1 LKKQGIMK
9 KWWLL
14 ASFSLSLL
22 QLSAQVYSIPGFTG
36 YATPAEEREG
46 ELFTFSQKAA
56 LWKNPN
62 QSLHYY
68 FYLRRPGTLLVTLNI
83 KNKAAGS
90 IIQVTLPGK
99 KTQVSVPR
107 SDKYLPVKAGST
119 IIKDSGFYE
128 IQLDDIRQGGF
139 TVADIQSI
147 ELSGTATI
155 GMHFNTKPRR
165 NAASVHLRYP
175 MPDSTKVAAFY
186 SELNVPAG
194 YDAPHSYYMA
204 NGFSRGYF
212 GIQINSPTERRVIF
226 SVWDA
231 GSEPIDRNKV
241 ADSNRVQLLAAG
253 KDVVAHG
260 FGNEGTGGHSHW
272 VYPWKN
278 GTTYA
283 FLVTAL
289 HDSASNSTIYT
300 GYFFSPD
307 QRQWKLLASFR
318 APRDTG
324 HLRRLYSFVE
334 NFSGEN
340 GQLKREAL
348 FNNQWIQTTNGSWQE
363 LTQAQFSTDATGR
376 AMDRI
381 DQGGGE
387 RDGQF
392 YLWNGGFL
400 PTDAKPGNSFQR
412 PALKARPQFNVNN
425 QVDSSWQ
432 AEQDKATIL
441 SAIAD
446 QHLDTTGSVGGV
458 YYHLLEKGSG
468 EPVSVEDTVQVF
480 YKGYFLAD
488 GNIFDQTGTNPASFP
503 LKRLIKGWQ
512 IGVPLGSVGS
522 KLRIIIPS
530 GLAYGTRARSNK
542 IVPNSILVFDIQV
555 VGTRKQVR

>member
-1 LKKQGIMK
+1 MK

-14 ASFSLSLL
+14 ASLCLSLA
-22 QLSAQVYSIPGFTG
+22 QLSAQVYSIPGYTG
-36 YATPAEEREG
+36 YATPTEEKEN
-46 ELFTFSQKAA
+46 EIFNPSQRAA
-56 LWKNPN
+56 TWKNPD

-68 FYLRRPGTLLVTLNI
+68 FYLRRGGTLNI
-83 KNKAAGS
+83 TLQAKNKATGT
-90 IIQVTLPGK
+90 ILQVTLPGK
-99 KTQVSVPR
+99 KTQVSIPR
-107 SDKYLPVKAGST
+107 SEKYLPVKVGST

-128 IQLDDIRQGGF
+128 IILDDVRQGGF

-147 ELSGTATI
+147 ELSGTATP

-175 MPDSTKVAAFY
+175 IPDSTKVAAFY
-186 SELNVPAG
+186 SEMTIPASSN
-194 YDAPHSYYMA
+194 APHSYFMA

-212 GIQINSPTERRVIF
+212 GIQINSPSERRVIF

-231 GSEPIDRNKV
+231 GNEAIDRSKV
-241 ADSNRVQLLAAG
+241 PDTNQVKLLAQG
-253 KDVVAHG
+253 RDVVAHG

-272 VYPWKN
+272 IYPWKN

-307 QRQWKLLASFR
+307 LRQWKMLASFR
-318 APRDTG
+318 APRDSG
-324 HLRRLYSFVE
+324 YLRRLYSFVE

-348 FNNQWIQTTNGSWQE
+348 FNNQWIQTTDGRWLE
-363 LTQAQFSTDATGR
+363 LTQASFSTDATGR
-376 AMDRI
+376 AKDRI
-381 DQGGGE
+381 DFGGGE

-392 YLWNGGFL
+392 YLWNGGFQQ
-400 PTDAKPGNSFQR
+400 PDAIPGNTYQR

-425 QVDSSWQ
+425 HIDSSWQ
-432 AEQDKATIL
+432 ADQDKATIL

-446 QHLDTTGSVGGV
+446 QHLDTTGSVNGV

-488 GNIFDQTGTNPASFP
+488 GSIFDQTGTNPASFP
-503 LKRLIKGWQ
+503 LRRLIKGWQ

-522 KLRIIIPS
+522 KIRIILPS
-530 GLAYGTRARSNK
+530 GLAYGIRARSNK

>member
-1 LKKQGIMK
+1 MK

-14 ASFSLSLL
+14 ASLSLSLA
-22 QLSAQVYSIPGFTG
+22 QLSAQVYSIPGYTG
-36 YATPAEEREG
+36 YAIPAEEKEN
-46 ELFTFSQKAA
+46 EIFNPSQRAA
-56 LWKNPN
+56 TWKNPD

-68 FYLRRPGTLLVTLNI
+68 FYLRRGGTLNI
-83 KNKAAGS
+83 TLQAKNKAAGS
-90 IIQVTLPGK
+90 ILQVSLPGK
-99 KTQVSVPR
+99 KIQVSIPR
-107 SDKYLPVKAGST
+107 SEKYLPVKVGST

-128 IQLDDIRQGGF
+128 IILDDVRQGGF
-139 TVADIQSI
+139 SVADIQSI
-147 ELSGTATI
+147 DLSGTATP

-175 MPDSTKVAAFY
+175 VSDTTKITAFY
-186 SELNVPAG
+186 SELTVPAG
-194 YDAPHSYYMA
+194 YEAPHSYYMA

-231 GSEPIDRNKV
+231 GNEALDRSKV
-241 ADSNRVQLLAAG
+241 HDTNQVKLLAQG
-253 KDVVAHG
+253 RDVVAHG

-272 VYPWKN
+272 IYPWKN

-307 QRQWKLLASFR
+307 QRQWKMLASFR
-318 APRDTG
+318 APRDSG

-340 GQLKREAL
+340 GQLKRAAF
-348 FNNQWIQTTNGSWQE
+348 FNNQWVQTTDGRWLE
-363 LTQAQFSTDATGR
+363 LTQASFSTDATGR
-376 AMDRI
+376 AKDRI
-381 DQGGGE
+381 DFGGGE

-392 YLWNGGFL
+392 YLWNGGFQQ
-400 PTDAKPGNSFQR
+400 PDAMPGNTYQR

-425 QVDSSWQ
+425 HTDSSWQ
-432 AEQDKATIL
+432 ADQDKATIL
-441 SAIAD
+441 QAIAD
-446 QHLDTTGSVGGV
+446 QHLDTTGSVNGV

-480 YKGYFLAD
+480 YKGYFLSD
-488 GNIFDQTGTNPASFP
+488 GSIFDQTGTNPASFP
-503 LKRLIKGWQ
+503 LRRLIKGWQ

-522 KLRIIIPS
+522 KIRI
-530 GLAYGTRARSNK
+530 
-542 IVPNSILVFDIQV
+542 
-555 VGTRKQVR
+555 